1 MQRKPLVITF
11 TDVGKKNTLR
21 KSFLMPGRL
30 KNLKR
35 FIKFFK
41 KYLAFKFS
49 ADYICIRRTN
59 EMTNLFI
66 ISANFKQ
73 QLVSE
78 NSQNS
83 QNNKLYLVLPVG

>member
-35 FIKFFK
+35 FTKFFK
-41 KYLAFKFS
+41 KYLAF
-49 ADYICIRRTN
+49 
-59 EMTNLFI
+59 
-66 ISANFKQ
+66 
-73 QLVSE
+73 
-78 NSQNS
+78 
-83 QNNKLYLVLPVG
+83 